1 MIDLDKKSCLDRI
14 REKYSDLKVAEQK
27 AAKYILEN
35 PRDIIHFSIT
45 ELADASKASET
56 TIFRLCNK
64 LAYKGYQDLKI
75 NLAGAIVEPMENIHE
90 EIKENDDMYMIMHK
104 VLNSNVSSIEKT
116 MKMNKSK
123 ELEKAVELILSADQL
138 MFFGMGGSAAIATDA
153 YHKFI
158 RTGMN
163 CVCNSDSHWQAMFA
177 SMAKENDVLIAFTNS
192 GSNKDLIETIEIARK
207 NGVKVISVTSHVKS
221 PIAKVSDIV
230 LESYGTETMY
240 RSEAMESR
248 ITALILI
255 DCLYLGVALKRKD
268 VMLNTLEKIREG
280 IATKRY

>member
-1 MIDLDKKSCLDRI
+1 MRNIDKISCLDRI
-14 REKYSDLKVAEQK
+14 REKYSDLNAAEQK

-45 ELADASKASET
+45 ELADSSKASET

-104 VLNSNVSSIEKT
+104 VINANVYSIEET
-116 MKMNKSK
+116 MKINNSK
-123 ELEKAVELILSADQL
+123 ELEKAVEIILKADQL
-138 MFFGMGGSAAIATDA
+138 MFFGMGGSAAIAADA

-158 RTGMN
+158 RTGIR

-177 SMAKENDVLIAFTNS
+177 SMAKKNDALIAFTNS

-207 NGVKVISVTSHVKS
+207 NGVKVISITSNVKS
-221 PIAKVSDIV
+221 PITKVSDIV
-230 LESYGTETMY
+230 LESFGREAMY

-255 DCLYLGVALKRKD
+255 DCLYLGVAIKRKEE
-268 VMLNTLEKIREG
+268 MLSTLKKIREG
-280 IATKRY
+280 IAIKRF

>member
-1 MIDLDKKSCLDRI
+1 MVDLDKKSCLGRI
-14 REKYSDLKVAEQK
+14 REKYSDLNTVEKR

-45 ELADASKASET
+45 ELADSSKASET

-75 NLAGAIVEPMENIHE
+75 SLAGAIVEPMENIHE
-90 EIKENDDMYMIMHK
+90 EIKEKDDMYMIMHK
-104 VLNSNVSSIEKT
+104 VINSNIHSIEKT
-116 MKMNKSK
+116 LKINDSK
-123 ELEKAVELILSADQL
+123 ELERAVKLILSADQL
-138 MFFGMGGSAAIATDA
+138 MFFGMGGSAAIANDA

-158 RTGMN
+158 RTGIK

-177 SMAKENDVLIAFTNS
+177 SMAKENDVIVAFTSS
-192 GSNKDLIETIEIARK
+192 GSNKDLIENIEIARK
-207 NGVKVISVTSHVKS
+207 NGVKVISLTSHIKS

-230 LESYGTETMY
+230 LEAYGEEAMY

-248 ITALILI
+248 ITSLILV

-268 VMLNTLEKIREG
+268 DVLNTLKKIREG
-280 IATKRY
+280 IATKRF

>member
-14 REKYSDLKVAEQK
+14 REKFSDLNLVEKK

-45 ELADASKASET
+45 ELAEASKASET

-75 NLAGAIVEPMENIHE
+75 SLAGTIVKPMENIHE
-90 EIKENDDMYMIMHK
+90 DLKENDDMYMIMHK
-104 VLNSNVSSIEKT
+104 VINSNINSIEET
-116 MKMNKSK
+116 MKINNSK
-123 ELEKAVELILSADQL
+123 TLEDAVKLILNADQL
-138 MFFGMGGSAAIATDA
+138 MFFGMGGSAAIAADA

-158 RTGMN
+158 RTGIK

-177 SMAKENDVLIAFTNS
+177 SMAKENDILIAFTNS
-192 GSNKDLIETIEIARK
+192 GSNRDLIETIKIARK

-230 LESYGTETMY
+230 LESYGTEAMY

-248 ITALILI
+248 ITSLILI
-255 DCLYLGVALKRKD
+255 DCLYLGVALNRKD
-268 VMLNTLEKIREG
+268 DMLDNLKKIREG
-280 IATKRY
+280 IAVKRF